1 MKHLF
6 YAGLALTALASCS
19 QDETTDVD
27 KTGAIG
33 FRTSLGK
40 TTRAVTTLANMGS
53 FNVTAVPTS
62 GGANYFTNLAVTDAG
77 GGTTWNT
84 SATYYWPGTSSLNFT
99 AYAPTSISSLVS
111 IATGAGNQKITGFE
125 ADATVAN
132 QKDVVAAFN
141 AGSKATV
148 VGSSTFGAAG
158 VPMNFK
164 HILSQVEVQAKCSN
178 ANLRVQVVGVKLGN
192 VYSKG
197 DFAFPQVETATTY
210 SVPRA
215 NWTNL
220 SAARDYGVESAAPV
234 TPLTLTNTAQRIMF
248 GTDNFMMVPQDLTAY
263 NPASATS
270 GSYIGVL
277 CRMDMNDGSGNYTP
291 LYPTTAATGYAYTAV
306 PIDTEWVPGKK
317 YIYVLEFGNGSG
329 SGSHGGGG
337 IVPPNQTNPTPGGG
351 TTTPTTPTLPTSPA
365 TPGTPILDQPIKFTV
380 TVENWSDQTENVNM

>member
-40 TTRAVTTLANMGS
+40 TTRAVTTLGNMGS

-62 GGANYFTNLAVTDAG
+62 GGANYFTNLAVNDVSGA
-77 GGTTWNT
+77 WNT

-111 IATGAGNQKITGFE
+111 IATGTGNQKITGFE

-132 QKDVVAAFN
+132 QKDVVAAYN
-141 AGSKATV
+141 TGSKTTA

-197 DFAFPQVETATTY
+197 DFAFPQVETTTTY
-210 SVPRA
+210 SVPRT
-215 NWTNL
+215 NWSNL
-220 SAARDYGVESAAPV
+220 SAARDYGVELGSA
-234 TPLTLTNTAQRIMF
+234 TTLTNTAQRIMP

-263 NPASATS
+263 NAASATS

-291 LYPTTAATGYAYTAV
+291 LYPTTATTGYAYTAV

-329 SGSHGGGG
+329 GGGNGGGG
-337 IVPPNQTNPTPGGG
+337 IVPPNQDDPIPGGG
-351 TTTPTTPTLPTSPA
+351 TTTPVTPTLPSPA
-365 TPGTPILDQPIKFTV
+365 TPGSPILDQPIRFTV
-380 TVENWSDQTENVNM
+380 SVENWSDQTENVNM

>member
-62 GGANYFTNLAVTDAG
+62 GGANYFTNLAVNDAG

-99 AYAPTSISSLVS
+99 AYAPVDINNLVT
-111 IATGAGNQKITGFE
+111 IDQTTQKITGFE
-125 ADATVAN
+125 ADATVAK

-141 AGSKATV
+141 AGSKARV
-148 VGSSTFGAAG
+148 VGSSTFGVAG

-164 HILSQVEVQAKCSN
+164 HILSQIEVQAKCSN
-178 ANLRVQVVGVKLGN
+178 AKLRVQVVGVKLGN

-197 DFAFPQVETATTY
+197 DFTFPQVETATSY
-210 SVPRA
+210 NVPRE
-215 NWTNL
+215 NWGTL
-220 SAARDYGVESAAPV
+220 SNAKDYGVESAVPV
-234 TPLTLTNTAQRIMF
+234 TPVTLTNTAQRIMF

-263 NPASATS
+263 NAASAAS

-277 CRMDMNDGSGNYTP
+277 CRMDMNDGSDNYTP

-306 PIDTEWVPGKK
+306 PIDTEWMPGKK

-329 SGSHGGGG
+329 SGSNGGGG
-337 IVPPNQTNPTPGGG
+337 IVPPNQDNPTPGGG
-351 TTTPTTPTLPTSPA
+351 TTKPTTPTLPTSPA
-365 TPGTPILDQPIKFTV
+365 TPGTPVLDQPIKFTV
-380 TVENWSDQTENVNM
+380 SVENWSEQTVNVNM

>member
-1 MKHLF
+1 MRTMKHLF
-6 YAGLALTALASCS
+6 YAGLELTALASCS
-19 QDETTDVD
+19 QDETTNVD

-53 FNVTAVPTS
+53 FNVTAVPTA
-62 GGANYFTNLAVTDAG
+62 GGANYFTNLAVNDASG
-77 GGTTWNT
+77 TWNT
-84 SATYYWPGTSSLNFT
+84 AATYYWPGASLNFT
-99 AYAPTSISSLVS
+99 AYAPTSINGLVT
-111 IATGAGNQKITGFE
+111 INQTTQKIIGFE
-125 ADATVAN
+125 ADAAVAN

-141 AGSKATV
+141 AGSKSTV

-164 HILSQVEVQAKCSN
+164 HILSQIEVKAKCSN

-197 DFAFPQVETATTY
+197 DFTFPQAETTSTY
-210 SVPRA
+210 SVPRT
-215 NWTNL
+215 NWGNL
-220 SAARDYGVESAAPV
+220 SAARDYGVQSGAPV
-234 TPLTLTNTAQRIMF
+234 TAVTLDNTVKSIMF
-248 GTDNFMMVPQDLTAY
+248 GTDNFMMIPQDLTAY
-263 NPASATS
+263 NAASATS

-291 LYPTTAATGYAYTAV
+291 LFPSATTTEYAFAAV
-306 PIDTEWVPGKK
+306 SIDTEWMPGKK
-317 YIYVLEFGNGSG
+317 YIYVLEFGNGSAG
-329 SGSHGGGG
+329 NGGGG
-337 IVPPNQTNPTPGGG
+337 IVPPNQNDPVPGGG
-351 TTTPTTPTLPTSPA
+351 STTPVNPTIPSPA

>member
-62 GGANYFTNLAVTDAG
+62 GGANYFTNLAVNDAG

-99 AYAPTSISSLVS
+99 AYAPVGINNLVT
-111 IATGAGNQKITGFE
+111 IDQTTQKITGFE
-125 ADATVAN
+125 ADATVAD

-148 VGSSTFGAAG
+148 VSSSTFGAAG

-197 DFAFPQVETATTY
+197 DFTFPQVETATSYNVSRT
-210 SVPRA
+210 

-220 SAARDYGVESAAPV
+220 SAAKDYGVEAAAPV
-234 TPLTLTNTAQRIMF
+234 TPVTLTNTAQRIMF
-248 GTDNFMMVPQDLTAY
+248 GTDNFMMVPQQLTAY
-263 NPASATS
+263 SAASAAS

-329 SGSHGGGG
+329 IGSNGGGG
-337 IVPPNQTNPTPGGG
+337 IVPPNQDNPTPGGG
-351 TTTPTTPTLPTSPA
+351 TTTPTLPTSPA
-365 TPGTPILDQPIKFTV
+365 TPGTPVLDQPIKFTV
-380 TVENWSDQTENVNM
+380 SVENWSDQTENVNM